1 MSDELKSAANRFAEQ
16 KYLRWGNG
24 DSAVEPEQLP
34 IEDLYWDD
42 AVMLARAYL
51 ADLAAREAEE
61 RERAL
66 GTDVSWM
73 QSIGFARA
81 ATGVRTGHWIISS
94 HEYEIYCALDGIT
107 VHNKSMNQSCVV
119 GSVISM
125 TRGDLLDLLAGL
137 KIPTKGGGK

>member
-1 MSDELKSAANRFAEQ
+1 MSDELKAAANRLIGVGLPGLYLPEDGARDAET
-16 KYLRWGNG
+16 
-24 DSAVEPEQLP
+24 V
-34 IEDLYWDD
+34 
-42 AVMLARAYL
+42 ARAYL